1 MIELK
6 ILSSIYKEKIIDEE
20 IHEVLYKKDVV
31 SLKMIDPNDITSVQQ
46 VLTDHAKPYK
56 NRCMVHIQG
65 EGHMIIKHKY
75 EDIKQLKLK
84 NGGDRAIGYKST

>member
-6 ILSSIYKEKIIDEE
+6 TLSNVYKDKIIDEE

-31 SLKMIDPNDITSVQQ
+31 CLKLVDPRDITSVQE

-56 NRCMVHIQG
+56 SRCMVHIQG
-65 EGHMIIKHKY
+65 EGHMIVKHKY

-84 NGGDRAIGYKST
+84 NGEAIGY